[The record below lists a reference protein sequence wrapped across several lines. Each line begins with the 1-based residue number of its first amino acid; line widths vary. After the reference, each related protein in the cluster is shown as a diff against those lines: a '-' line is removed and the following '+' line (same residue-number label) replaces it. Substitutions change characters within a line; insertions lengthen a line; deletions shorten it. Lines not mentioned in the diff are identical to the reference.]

1 VEGPIDRTRRL
12 QILTF
17 EQVLSG
23 VVVGLMFGVVMQRG
37 RVCFN
42 SGFRD
47 MLLFRDRTIAK
58 AIWTAIV
65 VEMIGFAALADAGLF
80 TPYPRGLYWAA
91 NPIGGFIF
99 GVGMVLAGGCVSGST
114 YRAGEG
120 MVGSMLALAGIGF
133 GATIT
138 LSLWLAPFNNALQRT
153 TEIKFAGQAPTLAS
167 ILGLN
172 HWAIVLPV
180 VLVTAILAWRSLRNT
195 DFRSLSLFGRGW
207 PWWFSGVLLGLV
219 ATASYPAL
227 ELAGGTYPG
236 FCGGYVGLLTTIA
249 GLNLGYS
256 FHWEMGLVLGAI
268 AGAMLAAV
276 LAREWKLRIPQRRLL
291 LQSLLGGVAMGVGS
305 IIGDGCNIAT
315 ILIGVPLFSIGSIL
329 AGAFTILGCWT
340 AAYIMFR

>member
-1 VEGPIDRTRRL
+1 
-12 QILTF
+12 
-17 EQVLSG
+17 
-23 VVVGLMFGVVMQRG
+23 
-37 RVCFN
+37 
-42 SGFRD
+42 

-99 GVGMVLAGGCVSGST
+99 GVGMVLAGGCLSGST

-120 MVGSMLALAGIGF
+120 MVGSMLALVGLGF
-133 GATIT
+133 GAVIT
-138 LSLWLAPFNNALQRT
+138 LSLWLAPFNNALQKT
-153 TEIKFAGQAPTLAS
+153 TEIKLAGQAPTLTS

-172 HWAIVLPV
+172 HWAIIVPV
-180 VLVTAILAWRSLRNT
+180 VLVTVVLAWRSLRKT
-195 DFRSLSLFGRGW
+195 DFRGLSLFGRGW

-219 ATASYPAL
+219 ATVSYPAL

-236 FCGGYVGLLTTIA
+236 FCGGYIGILTTIA
-249 GLNLGYS
+249 GMNLGYS
-256 FHWEMGLVLGAI
+256 YHWEIALVLGAI
-268 AGAMLAAV
+268 LGAMLAAA
-276 LAREWKLRIPQRRLL
+276 LAKEWKLRIPRGRLL
-291 LQSLLGGVAMGVGS
+291 VQSLLGGIVMGFGT
-305 IIGDGCNIAT
+305 IIGDGCNIST
-315 ILIGVPLFSIGSIL
+315 ILIGVPLFSIGSTL